1 MALAPRFDQEL
12 RDFLEPQGGRIVML
26 SDDQLFVRAMR
37 SAIFKTLAVK
47 TDCLDVQQ
55 DPALAMKA
63 VNAVL
68 TRKSPVLVLA
78 DRLLRGRPTL
88 TFLRDVKTTFTQ
100 AKLLV
105 MTQETTKDELSQ
117 LYEIGVDSILTKPV
131 SIDTLVE
138 KMVGAIKPQGKIS
151 QLVQEGKRFL
161 ETGDTKHAMDISR
174 EILKL
179 KAGSPVALML
189 MGDALLK
196 EGRRDEAIHAYESA
210 HEGAKL
216 YLEPLKKLAEAN
228 KNVNE
233 DAYLR
238 FMRKLDSI
246 SPLNTE
252 RKCEIGKVYARK
264 NDNERADRYF
274 SAAIENARRE
284 AMSHLDSVVT
294 DIAEAVAESAP
305 ALAEKYYVQLL
316 DMKGDNLTEADMIT
330 FNRLGIALRRQGK
343 WREAVENYKK
353 ALSVVADDERVLYN
367 MGLAYADG
375 QLYRMAV
382 SAFEQVQRINPKFCR
397 TAPIVAFNMA
407 NAYALS
413 KDVPTARHFLGVAL
427 EQDAKHAASL
437 RLLGKLDSLKG
448 ELSGLDATKIG

>member
-1 MALAPRFDQEL
+1 MALSAHFDQEL

-37 SAIFKTLAVK
+37 ATLFKTLAIK

-55 DPALAMKA
+55 DPAMAMKA
-63 VNAVL
+63 VHAVL
-68 TRKSPVLVLA
+68 TRKAPVLVLA

-88 TFLRDVKTTFTQ
+88 TFLRGVKATFSQ

-105 MTQETTKDELSQ
+105 MTHETTKDELSQ

-138 KMVGAIKPQGKIS
+138 KMAGAIKPQGKIS
-151 QLVQEGKRFL
+151 QLVQEGKRLL
-161 ETGDTKHAMDISR
+161 ELGDTKKVMEISR
-174 EILKL
+174 EILAL
-179 KAGSPVALML
+179 KAKSPVALML
-189 MGDALLK
+189 MGDALLR
-196 EGRRDEAIHAYESA
+196 ENRRDEAIQAYEAA

-228 KNVNE
+228 KDINE

-252 RKCEIGKVYARK
+252 RKCEIGKVYVHK
-264 NDNERADRYF
+264 NDTERADRYF
-274 SAAIENARRE
+274 TAAIENARRE
-284 AMSHLDSVVT
+284 ALNHVDNVVT
-294 DIAEAVAESAP
+294 DIAETVAECAP

-316 DMKGDNLTEADMIT
+316 NMKGDNLTEADMVT

-382 SAFEQVQRINPKFCR
+382 GAFEQVQRINPKFCR
-397 TAPIVAFNMA
+397 TAAVVAFSMA
-407 NAYALS
+407 NAYAMS
-413 KDVPTARHFLGVAL
+413 KDVPTAKHFLAIAL
-427 EQDAKHAASL
+427 ELDPKHAPSL
-437 RLLGKLDSLKG
+437 RMLSKLEALNS
-448 ELSGLDATKIG
+448 DAAKLNC